1 MTEYAQD
8 GTPIRY
14 DVLADSYSSFGSKN
28 IGYKPKVKYNVVMGG
43 NNRFSSRE
51 EADRELARLNAEVE
65 AEYKSRGT
73 NTWYVGYSHPKSSGP
88 AGRAQITPGSW
99 YAESSH
105 GTMPEQTA
113 KAEAARLNEVEKIKN
128 FTVTTGQEVFKPG
141 GKFYRPPTTP
151 LPSPEQQGENLAR
164 LIEQMQ
170 QQGRPAPGYDPVS
183 TPAPA
188 PLPKSKL
195 PLIIGGVALVATV
208 AALWWRF
215 RK

>member
-1 MTEYAQD
+1 MTLDLPKKWEKT
-8 GTPIRY
+8 G
-14 DVLADSYSSFGSKN
+14 DVFSTVVKGQQLSWDLWKEN
-28 IGYKPKVKYNVVMGG
+28 IGATKVMPHHMWSARDPNPGVRQTQDVKPT
-43 NNRFSSRE
+43 
-51 EADRELARLNAEVE
+51 DRL
-65 AEYKSRGT
+65 G
-73 NTWYVGYSHPKSSGP
+73 
-88 AGRAQITPGSW
+88 
-99 YAESSH
+99 
-105 GTMPEQTA
+105 
-113 KAEAARLNEVEKIKN
+113 
-128 FTVTTGQEVFKPG
+128 
-141 GKFYRPPTTP
+141 PPTGSSVENAKMKAAEWAKQFA
-151 LPSPEQQGENLAR
+151 LPTPEQQGENLAK